1 MVITGVEEMKL
12 SEVMKEI
19 AEQSAGVIVYRIN
32 SEGIPEFL
40 LLNGDA
46 IGWGFPKGHID
57 KGESHKQTAKRE
69 TYEETG
75 LKVSKLE
82 SGFKHEVKYF
92 LKKNW
97 STGKQYKTPK
107 LKMVTYFL
115 AEVPYKSKVK
125 ISHEHIGFTWLPYSK
140 AKKKQLFNKKLL
152 KYAKDYILAK

>member
-1 MVITGVEEMKL
+1 LVIISVEEMKL
-12 SEVMKEI
+12 LEVMKET
-19 AEQSAGVIVYRIN
+19 AEQSAGIILYRKKNDVIEY
-32 SEGIPEFL
+32 L

-57 KGESHKQTAKRE
+57 DGESHKQTAKRE

-82 SGFKHEVKYF
+82 SGFKQEVKYF

-97 STGKQYKTPK
+97 STGKQYDKPK
-107 LKMVTYFL
+107 LKIVTYFL
-115 AEVPYKSKVK
+115 AEVPSKAKVK
-125 ISHEHIGFTWLPYSK
+125 ISNEHIGFEWFTYGK

>member
-1 MVITGVEEMKL
+1 MKL
-12 SEVMKEI
+12 AEAMKEI
-19 AEQSAGVIVYRIN
+19 AEQSAGIIVYRIN
-32 SEGIPEFL
+32 SENIPEFL

-57 KGESHKQTAKRE
+57 KGENLVQTAKRE
-69 TYEETG
+69 TYEETS

-82 SGFKHEVKYF
+82 PGFKHEVKYF

-115 AEVPYKSKVK
+115 AEVPYESNVR
-125 ISHEHIGFTWLPYSK
+125 ISHEHVGFIWLSYSK

>member
-1 MVITGVEEMKL
+1 MKL
-12 SEVMKEI
+12 LEIMKEK
-19 AEQSAGVIVYRIN
+19 AEQSAGIILYRRKDDVVEYLI
-32 SEGIPEFL
+32 
-40 LLNGDA
+40 LNGDA

-57 KGESHKQTAKRE
+57 DGESHKATAKRE

-82 SGFKHEVKYF
+82 PGFKHEVKYF

-97 STGKQYKTPK
+97 STGKPYNPPK
-107 LKMVTYFL
+107 LKIVTYFL
-115 AEVPYKSKVK
+115 AEVPSKAKVK
-125 ISHEHIGFTWLPYSK
+125 ISKEHIGFLWLPYSK

>member
-1 MVITGVEEMKL
+1 MKL
-12 SEVMKEI
+12 AEVMKDI

-46 IGWGFPKGHID
+46 IGWGFPKGHVD
-57 KGESHKQTAKRE
+57 KGENLIQTAKRE
-69 TYEETG
+69 TYEETS
-75 LKVSKLE
+75 LKISKLE
-82 SGFKHEVKYF
+82 PEFKEEVTYF

-107 LKMVTYFL
+107 LKSVVYFL

-125 ISHEHIGFTWLPYSK
+125 ISHEHIGFIWLPYSM

-152 KYAKDYILAK
+152 KYAKNYILAK

>member
-1 MVITGVEEMKL
+1 MKL
-12 SEVMKEI
+12 AEAMKEV
-19 AEQSAGVIVYRIN
+19 AEQSAGIIVYRIN
-32 SEGIPEFL
+32 SENIPEFL

-57 KGESHKQTAKRE
+57 KGENLVQTAKRE
-69 TYEETG
+69 TYEETS
-75 LKVSKLE
+75 LKISKLE
-82 SGFKHEVKYF
+82 PGFKQEVKYF

-115 AEVPYKSKVK
+115 AEVPYESNVR
-125 ISHEHIGFTWLPYSK
+125 ISHEHIGFVWLPYSK
-140 AKKKQLFNKKLL
+140 AKRKQLFNKKLL

>member
-1 MVITGVEEMKL
+1 MKL
-12 SEVMKEI
+12 AEAMKEV
-19 AEQSAGVIVYRIN
+19 AEQSAGIIVYRIN
-32 SEGIPEFL
+32 SENIPEFL

-57 KGESHKQTAKRE
+57 KGENLVQTAKRE
-69 TYEETG
+69 TYEETS

-82 SGFKHEVKYF
+82 PGFKQEVKYF

-115 AEVPYKSKVK
+115 AEVPYESNVR
-125 ISHEHIGFTWLPYSK
+125 ISHEHVGFIWLPYSK

>member
-1 MVITGVEEMKL
+1 VVIVWVEEMKL
-12 SEVMKEI
+12 LEIMKEK
-19 AEQSAGVIVYRIN
+19 AEQSAGIILYRKKIDVIEY
-32 SEGIPEFL
+32 L

-57 KGESHKQTAKRE
+57 DGESHKATAKRE

-82 SGFKHEVKYF
+82 SGFKQEVKYF

-97 STGKQYKTPK
+97 STGKQYDKPK
-107 LKMVTYFL
+107 LKIVTYFL
-115 AEVPYKSKVK
+115 AEVPSKAKVK
-125 ISHEHIGFTWLPYSK
+125 ISNEHIGFEWFTYGK
-140 AKKKQLFNKKLL
+140 AKKKQMFNKKLL

>member
-1 MVITGVEEMKL
+1 MKL
-12 SEVMKEI
+12 AEAMNKI
-19 AEQSAGVIVYRIN
+19 AEQSAGIIVYRIN
-32 SEGIPEFL
+32 LENIPEFL

-57 KGESHKQTAKRE
+57 KGENLVQTAKRE
-69 TYEETG
+69 TYEETS

-82 SGFKHEVKYF
+82 PGFKQEVKYF

-115 AEVPYKSKVK
+115 AEVPYSSNVK
-125 ISHEHIGFTWLPYSK
+125 ISHEHVGFIWLPYSK
-140 AKKKQLFNKKLL
+140 AKRKQLFNKKLL

>member
-1 MVITGVEEMKL
+1 MKL
-12 SEVMKEI
+12 LEVMKET
-19 AEQSAGVIVYRIN
+19 AEQSAGIILYRKKNDVIEY
-32 SEGIPEFL
+32 L

-57 KGESHKQTAKRE
+57 DGESHKQTAKRE

-82 SGFKHEVKYF
+82 SGFKQEVKYF

-97 STGKQYKTPK
+97 STGKQYDKPK
-107 LKMVTYFL
+107 LKIVTYFL
-115 AEVPYKSKVK
+115 AEVPSKAKVK
-125 ISHEHIGFTWLPYSK
+125 ISNEHVGFEWFTYGK

>member
-1 MVITGVEEMKL
+1 MKL
-12 SEVMKEI
+12 AEAMKEI
-19 AEQSAGVIVYRIN
+19 AEQSAGIIVYRIN
-32 SEGIPEFL
+32 SENIPEFL

-57 KGESHKQTAKRE
+57 KGENLVQTAKRE
-69 TYEETG
+69 TYEETS
-75 LKVSKLE
+75 LKISKLE
-82 SGFKHEVKYF
+82 PGFKQEVKYF

-97 STGKQYKTPK
+97 STGKQYKIPK

-115 AEVPYKSKVK
+115 AEVPYESPVK
-125 ISHEHIGFTWLPYSK
+125 ISKEHIGFIWLPYSN

>member
-1 MVITGVEEMKL
+1 MKL
-12 SEVMKEI
+12 LEVMKET
-19 AEQSAGVIVYRIN
+19 AEQSAGIILYRKKNDVIEY
-32 SEGIPEFL
+32 L

-57 KGESHKQTAKRE
+57 DGESHKQTAKRE

-82 SGFKHEVKYF
+82 SGFKQEVKYF

-97 STGKQYKTPK
+97 STGKQYDKPK
-107 LKMVTYFL
+107 LKIVTYFL
-115 AEVPYKSKVK
+115 AEVPSKAKVK
-125 ISHEHIGFTWLPYSK
+125 ISNEHIGFEWFTYGK

>member
-1 MVITGVEEMKL
+1 MKL
-12 SEVMKEI
+12 KEVMKDI

-32 SEGIPEFL
+32 PEGITEFL

-46 IGWGFPKGHID
+46 IGWGFPKGHVD
-57 KGESHKQTAKRE
+57 KGESMPQTAKRE
-69 TYEETG
+69 TYEETS
-75 LKVSKLE
+75 LKISKLE
-82 SGFKHEVKYF
+82 PGFKEEVTYF

-107 LKMVTYFL
+107 LKSVVYFL

-125 ISHEHIGFTWLPYSK
+125 ISHEHVCFVWLPYSK

-152 KYAKDYILAK
+152 KYAKDHILAK

>member
-1 MVITGVEEMKL
+1 MKL
-12 SEVMKEI
+12 AEAMKEI
-19 AEQSAGVIVYRIN
+19 AEQSAGIIVYRIN
-32 SEGIPEFL
+32 SENIPEFL

-57 KGESHKQTAKRE
+57 KGENLVQTAKRE
-69 TYEETG
+69 TYEETS

-82 SGFKHEVKYF
+82 PGFKQEVKYF

-115 AEVPYKSKVK
+115 AEVPYESNVR
-125 ISHEHIGFTWLPYSK
+125 ISHEHVGFIWLPYSK

-152 KYAKDYILAK
+152 KYAKDYILVKINEKK

>member
-1 MVITGVEEMKL
+1 MKL
-12 SEVMKEI
+12 AEAMKEI
-19 AEQSAGVIVYRIN
+19 AEQSAGIIVYRIN
-32 SEGIPEFL
+32 SENIPEFL

-57 KGESHKQTAKRE
+57 KGENLVQTAKRE
-69 TYEETG
+69 TYEETS
-75 LKVSKLE
+75 LKISKLE
-82 SGFKHEVKYF
+82 SGFKQEVKYF

-115 AEVPYKSKVK
+115 AEVPYESNVR
-125 ISHEHIGFTWLPYSK
+125 ISHEHVGFVWLPYSK

>member
-1 MVITGVEEMKL
+1 MVIVWVEEMKL
-12 SEVMKEI
+12 LEIMKET
-19 AEQSAGVIVYRIN
+19 AEQSAGIILYRRKNDVIEY
-32 SEGIPEFL
+32 L

-57 KGESHKQTAKRE
+57 DGESHKQTAKRE

-82 SGFKHEVKYF
+82 SGFKQEVKYF

-97 STGKQYKTPK
+97 STGKQYKKPK
-107 LKMVTYFL
+107 LKIVTYFL
-115 AEVPYKSKVK
+115 AKVPSNAKVK
-125 ISHEHIGFTWLPYSK
+125 ISHEHIGFEWFTYGK
-140 AKKKQLFNKKLL
+140 AKKKQMFNKKLL

>member
-1 MVITGVEEMKL
+1 MKL
-12 SEVMKEI
+12 VEAMKEI
-19 AEQSAGVIVYRIN
+19 AEQSAGIIVYRIN
-32 SEGIPEFL
+32 SENIPEFL

-57 KGESHKQTAKRE
+57 KGENLVQTAKRE
-69 TYEETG
+69 TYEETS
-75 LKVSKLE
+75 LKISKLE
-82 SGFKHEVKYF
+82 PGFKQEVKYF

-115 AEVPYKSKVK
+115 AEVTYESNVR
-125 ISHEHIGFTWLPYSK
+125 ISHEHVGFIWLPYSK

>member
-1 MVITGVEEMKL
+1 MKL

-19 AEQSAGVIVYRIN
+19 AEQSAGIIVYRIN

-57 KGESHKQTAKRE
+57 DGESHKQTAKRE
-69 TYEETG
+69 TWEETG

-82 SGFKHEVKYF
+82 SGFKEEVKYF

-97 STGKQYKTPK
+97 STGKQYDKPK
-107 LKMVTYFL
+107 LKIVTYFL
-115 AEVPYKSKVK
+115 AEVPSNAKVK
-125 ISHEHIGFTWLPYSK
+125 ISKEHIGFEWFTYGK
-140 AKKKQLFNKKLL
+140 AKKKQMFNKKLL
-152 KYAKDYILAK
+152 KKAKDYILAK

>member
-1 MVITGVEEMKL
+1 MKL
-12 SEVMKEI
+12 VEAMKEV
-19 AEQSAGVIVYRIN
+19 AEQSAGIIVYRIN
-32 SEGIPEFL
+32 SENIPEFL

-57 KGESHKQTAKRE
+57 KGENLVQTAKRE
-69 TYEETG
+69 TYEETS

-82 SGFKHEVKYF
+82 PGFKQEVKYF

-115 AEVPYKSKVK
+115 AEVPYESNVR
-125 ISHEHIGFTWLPYSK
+125 ISHEHVGFVWLPYSK

>member
-1 MVITGVEEMKL
+1 MKL

-19 AEQSAGVIVYRIN
+19 AEQSAGIIVYRTN
-32 SEGIPEFL
+32 SDGNPEFL

-57 KGESHKQTAKRE
+57 KGENLVQTAKRE
-69 TYEETG
+69 TYEETS

-82 SGFKHEVKYF
+82 PGFKQEVKYF

-115 AEVPYKSKVK
+115 AEVPYESNVR
-125 ISHEHIGFTWLPYSK
+125 ISHEHVGFIWLPYSK

>member
-1 MVITGVEEMKL
+1 MKL
-12 SEVMKEI
+12 AEAMKEV
-19 AEQSAGVIVYRIN
+19 AEQSAGIIVYRIN
-32 SEGIPEFL
+32 SENIPEFL

-57 KGESHKQTAKRE
+57 KGENLVQTAKRE
-69 TYEETG
+69 TYEETS
-75 LKVSKLE
+75 LKISKLE
-82 SGFKHEVKYF
+82 SGFKQEVKYF

-115 AEVPYKSKVK
+115 AEVPYESNVR
-125 ISHEHIGFTWLPYSK
+125 ISHEHVGFVWLPYSK

>member
-1 MVITGVEEMKL
+1 MKL
-12 SEVMKEI
+12 AEAMKEI
-19 AEQSAGVIVYRIN
+19 AEQSAGIIVYRIN
-32 SEGIPEFL
+32 SENIPEFL

-57 KGESHKQTAKRE
+57 KGENLIQTAKRE
-69 TYEETG
+69 TYEETS
-75 LKVSKLE
+75 LKISKLE
-82 SGFKHEVKYF
+82 SGFKQEVKYF

-115 AEVPYKSKVK
+115 AEVPYESNVR
-125 ISHEHIGFTWLPYSK
+125 ISHEHIGFLWLPYSK

>member
-1 MVITGVEEMKL
+1 MKL
-12 SEVMKEI
+12 AEAMKEV
-19 AEQSAGVIVYRIN
+19 AEQSAGIIVYRIN
-32 SEGIPEFL
+32 SENIPEFL

-57 KGESHKQTAKRE
+57 KGENLVQTAKRE
-69 TYEETG
+69 TYEETS

-82 SGFKHEVKYF
+82 PGFKQEVKYF

-115 AEVPYKSKVK
+115 AEVPYESNVR
-125 ISHEHIGFTWLPYSK
+125 ISHEHVGFVWLPYSK
-140 AKKKQLFNKKLL
+140 AKRKQLFNKKLL

>member
-1 MVITGVEEMKL
+1 MKL
-12 SEVMKEI
+12 AEAMKEI
-19 AEQSAGVIVYRIN
+19 AEQSAGIIVYRTN
-32 SEGIPEFL
+32 SENIPEFL

-57 KGESHKQTAKRE
+57 KGENLIQTAKRE
-69 TYEETG
+69 TYEETS
-75 LKVSKLE
+75 LKILKLE
-82 SGFKHEVKYF
+82 PGFKQEVKYF
-92 LKKNW
+92 LKRNW

-115 AEVPYKSKVK
+115 AEVPYESNVR
-125 ISHEHIGFTWLPYSK
+125 ISHEHVGFIWLPYSK

>member
-1 MVITGVEEMKL
+1 LVIISVEEMKL
-12 SEVMKEI
+12 LEVMKET
-19 AEQSAGVIVYRIN
+19 AEQSAGIILYRKKNDVIEY
-32 SEGIPEFL
+32 L

-57 KGESHKQTAKRE
+57 DGESHKQTAKRE

-82 SGFKHEVKYF
+82 SGFKQEVKYF

-97 STGKQYKTPK
+97 STGKQYDKPK
-107 LKMVTYFL
+107 LKIVTYFL
-115 AEVPYKSKVK
+115 AEVPGKAKVK
-125 ISHEHIGFTWLPYSK
+125 ISNEHIGFEWFTYGK